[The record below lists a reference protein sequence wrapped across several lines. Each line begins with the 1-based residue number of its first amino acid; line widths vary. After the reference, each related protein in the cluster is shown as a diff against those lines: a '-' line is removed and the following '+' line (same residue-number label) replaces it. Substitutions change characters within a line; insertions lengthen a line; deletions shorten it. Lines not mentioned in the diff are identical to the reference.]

1 MDPPSYLLGYGF
13 MNAQPLASS
22 SARIA
27 VVPFQGWASNLLVAN
42 GCVTLII
49 TLDVGPRILS
59 YTTADGLNPFWI
71 ASDQAG
77 RTDESI
83 WQIRGGHRLWIAP
96 EDRIVSY
103 FPDNAPVAWEQ
114 TGPLQVRLTPPPETT
129 TGFQKQL
136 EVELDPTGTRVTLIH
151 RVTRLAR
158 SATDCAIWALT
169 VMAPGGTAI
178 MPQPALGEHPR
189 DLLPNRRQVLWP
201 YTNLA
206 DPRWRFGAKFLR
218 LRQDASLGP
227 TKLGLADSQGWCA
240 YLYEGGCFVKTYG
253 WNPAAVYPDGGCNF
267 ETFTNAKMLELESLG
282 PLTRL
287 RYGESI
293 EHRENWELHPAP
305 AAGAVLPDDELAGYF
320 KSLHSGSSA
329 LA

>member
-1 MDPPSYLLGYGF
+1 
-13 MNAQPLASS
+13 MNAQPLASA

-27 VVPFQGWASNLLVAN
+27 VVPFEGWANNLLIAN

-59 YTTADGLNPFWI
+59 YTTTGGINPLRI
-71 ASDQAG
+71 APEQAG
-77 RTDESI
+77 RSGEAT

-96 EDRIVSY
+96 EDRTVSY

-114 TGPLQVRLTPPPETT
+114 TGPLQVRLTPPPETP

-136 EVELDPTGTRVTLIH
+136 EVGLDPTGTRVTLIH

-158 SATDCAIWALT
+158 TAADCAIWALT

-189 DLLPNRRQVLWP
+189 DLLPNRRLVLWP
-201 YTNLA
+201 YTNLG
-206 DPRWRFGAKFLR
+206 DPRWRFGPRFLR
-218 LRQDASLGP
+218 LRQDPALGP
-227 TKLGLADSQGWCA
+227 AKLGLADALGWCA
-240 YLYEGGCFVKTYG
+240 YLYEGACFLKTYG
-253 WNPAAVYPDGGCNF
+253 WDPAAAYPDGGCNF
-267 ETFTNAKMLELESLG
+267 ETFTNARMLELESLG

-287 RYGESI
+287 PHGQSL
-293 EHRENWELHPAP
+293 EHRECWELHPAP
-305 AAGAVLPDDELAGYF
+305 PAAAALPDEELAAYF
-320 KSLHSGSSA
+320 ASLRPGGA
-329 LA
+329 APA